1 MRAYIKIKTGISI
14 LPFNHQHLLVGT
26 IHKWLGWNEAHGKLS
41 LLSFSRLDG
50 GKATKSGLRY
60 DGETSFFLSAY
71 EPALIK
77 KLVAGIQINNTMFNG
92 LFVTEIILQEDPD
105 LSARELFFVASP
117 VLIKRKADE
126 RIEHII
132 YNDPR
137 SNSFLKETLL
147 TKMNAVGID
156 DETFDVQFEKSYPK
170 AKTQLVSYNGIDN
183 KASWC
188 PVILKGKPETKLF
201 DWNVGLGNSTGIGFG
216 AIK

>member
-1 MRAYIKIKTGISI
+1 MRAHIKIKTGISI

-41 LLSFSRLDG
+41 LFSFSRLDG
-50 GKATKSGLRY
+50 GKAIKSGLRY
-60 DGETSFFLSAY
+60 DSETSFFFSAY

-77 KLVAGIQINNTMFNG
+77 RLVAGIQADNSMFNG
-92 LFVTEIILQEDPD
+92 LFVTEIILQDDPD

-117 VLIKRKADE
+117 VLIKRKIDE
-126 RIEHII
+126 RTEHVI

-137 SNSFLKETLL
+137 SNSYLKETLL
-147 TKMNAVGID
+147 TKMNAVGIV
-156 DETFDVQFEKSYPK
+156 DESFDVQFENTYPK

-183 KASWC
+183 KANWC
-188 PVILKGKPETKLF
+188 PVILRGTPETKLF
-201 DWNVGLGNSTGIGFG
+201 AWNVGLGNSTGIGFG